1 MDHENSRGCPVRPEA
16 IDTMA
21 TGSMD
26 ITPFVTEM
34 LRQSAS
40 AKEPRKG

>member
-1 MDHENSRGCPVRPEA
+1 MDHEHSRDCPVRPDT

-21 TGSMD
+21 NESMD

-34 LRQSAS
+34 LRRSTSAT
-40 AKEPRKG
+40 EPRKG